1 MDGGTLTHNPY
12 FPDVIAINNAQDGG
26 EPDMVLLTVGTYIDD
41 LFKLRLVDN
50 PEFQRISIGAV
61 RLVLG
66 KYGIRVWLVDQEQGT
81 GTVLLQGKPVKAV
94 QEIGRPAAVPS

>member
-1 MDGGTLTHNPY
+1 
-12 FPDVIAINNAQDGG
+12 
-26 EPDMVLLTVGTYIDD
+26 MVLLTVGTYIDD

-61 RLVLG
+61 RLVFG
-66 KYGIRVWLVDQEQGT
+66 KYGIRVRLIDQEQGT